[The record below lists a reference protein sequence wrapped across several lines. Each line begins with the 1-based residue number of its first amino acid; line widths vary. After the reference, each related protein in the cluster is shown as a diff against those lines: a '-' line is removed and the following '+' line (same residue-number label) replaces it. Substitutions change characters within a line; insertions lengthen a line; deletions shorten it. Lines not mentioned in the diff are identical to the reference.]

1 MRAYIRS
8 TNLLVIGFSAT
19 VIVACASPENAQSEP
34 SPEESD
40 LSMQMKPE
48 DTEDWSVE
56 PIQLFYDSAN
66 IPSDALVLVDG
77 ESLDLWRGDDGNA
90 AQWDING
97 RVLRVRPGQGGI
109 ATVEEFCDIQ
119 LHIEWKSPLR
129 GMNGDGEG
137 QIWGNS
143 GVFLQSRYEV
153 QVLNYYE
160 NKTYANG
167 QAGSI
172 YKQHPPLVNA
182 SKSPGQ
188 WQSYDI
194 LFSAPHFDT
203 NGDVETPARVTV
215 LHNGVVVQN
224 NSEIKGPTQYIGLPS
239 YEQHGCAPLYLQDHG
254 EAIEFRNI
262 WVRKL

>member
-1 MRAYIRS
+1 MRRS
-8 TNLLVIGFSAT
+8 GISMAVFCGFVLDKA
-19 VIVACASPENAQSEP
+19 VSPP
-34 SPEESD
+34 
-40 LSMQMKPE
+40 
-48 DTEDWSVE
+48 
-56 PIQLFYDSAN
+56 
-66 IPSDALVLVDG
+66 
-77 ESLDLWRGDDGNA
+77 
-90 AQWDING
+90 
-97 RVLRVRPGQGGI
+97 
-109 ATVEEFCDIQ
+109 
-119 LHIEWKSPLR
+119 WKSPLR
-129 GMNGDGEG
+129 DINGDGEVLNR
-137 QIWGNS
+137 GNS

-153 QVLNYYE
+153 QVLNSYE

-194 LFSAPHFDT
+194 LYSAPHFDT